1 MVKEQYLRV
10 KLSSKNIV
18 VDQIKTCKELLSRS
32 LDAQTGIPKES
43 KQLLLQ
49 ELLTNFENAVQDNV
63 LINGQTWEDAPD
75 DGENESGSL
84 DNLLDESIVETARR
98 RREYPQAIVPYVVR
112 TLKAERKLMGM
123 FEQALPQELEK
134 DPVQERILSDLS
146 ATAQRMFKQA
156 SSMVKSQQVLQQR
169 AEGLRQVLNVRPTP
183 ASLEV
188 HREVFSIGP
197 SNGEVVTKPPSLPP
211 GRAIKRRVGEADVRA
226 CYAVPQKKQLVA
238 VRKPD

>member
-1 MVKEQYLRV
+1 MVKEQDLRV
-10 KLSSKNIV
+10 KLSSKNMV
-18 VDQIKTCKELLSRS
+18 VDQIIKCKELLSRS
-32 LDAQTGIPKES
+32 LDSQTGIPKES
-43 KQLLLQ
+43 KELLVQ

-63 LINGQTWEDAPD
+63 LINGQSWEDALD
-75 DGENESGSL
+75 DGEN

-123 FEQALPQELEK
+123 FEQAVPQELEK
-134 DPVQERILSDLS
+134 DPVQERIMSDLS
-146 ATAQRMFKQA
+146 GAAQRMFKQA

-188 HREVFSIGP
+188 HREVFSIGL
-197 SNGEVVTKPPSLPP
+197 SNGEVVTKPPPLPP
-211 GRAIKRRVGEADVRA
+211 GRAFKRPVGEADVRA
-226 CYAVPQKKQLVA
+226 CYSLPQKKLLVA